1 MAELA
6 AAVGLAQNSD
16 GKEPFFLTVLLGVC
30 SLAGKLKPSFS
41 GWKRRVGP
49 SESQKVSRR
58 LSEKGIQESD
68 STEVDIISTT

>member
-6 AAVGLAQNSD
+6 GAVGLAQNSD
-16 GKEPFFLTVLLGVC
+16 GKEPLFLTVLLGAC

-41 GWKRRVGP
+41 GWKRGVGP

-58 LSEKGIQESD
+58 LNEKGIQESD
-68 STEVDIISTT
+68 STEVGIISKT